1 MSDFLQRYGLQSASF
16 LSPWDSPNK
25 NAGQGCHA
33 LLQIIFPT
41 HNFTHMSHISCI
53 GRWVLYHQS
62 LMGSPQSG
70 CTNTQLHWQST
81 GALFSSHAFQHL
93 LSLVFF
99 NDGHTNRHVVT
110 SLWGFDLHFPDV
122 SDVDHLFKYLLAI
135 CMYSLSKKVY
145 SGLLST
151 LIELFV
157 FCSMLYEFMGYMSF

>member
-1 MSDFLQRYGLQSASF
+1 
-16 LSPWDSPNK
+16 
-25 NAGQGCHA
+25 
-33 LLQIIFPT
+33 
-41 HNFTHMSHISCI
+41 
-53 GRWVLYHQS
+53 
-62 LMGSPQSG
+62 MGSPQSG

-93 LSLVFF
+93 VSLVFF

-157 FCSMLYEFMGYMSF
+157 FCSMLYEFMGYMSFWFIWVSKYILDIKPTYIYIGLYIHIYICIYIYTHIYICIYI